1 MSSEIS
7 LEEFPKYSEQ
17 INASVS
23 KVLVFHKRSERLAS
37 RLLKILDG
45 VPTILGKIAEAD
57 LYTKSNVNLLTVT
70 VIDVVEYYALLS
82 EQSPSLTTHLL
93 KYGSDEECFFK
104 WNERLKLILATL
116 SLESCLKLFE
126 AKVDR
131 QDLEEDIKFLRA
143 NLDKFVAKE
152 NAGQKSILILLDSQ
166 GTHAFKTINN
176 VEKGINIKSKS
187 IKYDKLRGNGKVRVY
202 SRCLWGSLEGEN

>member
-152 NAGQKSILILLDSQ
+152 RGSF
-166 GTHAFKTINN
+166 FK
-176 VEKGINIKSKS
+176 
-187 IKYDKLRGNGKVRVY
+187 
-202 SRCLWGSLEGEN
+202 